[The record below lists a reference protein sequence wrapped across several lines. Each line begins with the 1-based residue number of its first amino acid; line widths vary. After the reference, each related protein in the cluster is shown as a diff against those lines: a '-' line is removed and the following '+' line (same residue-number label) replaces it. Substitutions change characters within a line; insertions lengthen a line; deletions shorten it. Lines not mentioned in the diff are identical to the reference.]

1 MNHLEDDVPAVGAA
15 HTRPRVEGEREEQI
29 LDTTVRLLVD
39 LGYDRLTLDAVAADA
54 HASKATLYRRWRG
67 KAELVVDAVTRAKR
81 CPEPVDVDSGSLRGD
96 LMAVACNAGGLTD
109 DVPLSVLA
117 GLMSAMHHDADLER
131 AFRERFLAPRIDVLD
146 AVFERARKRGE
157 IEAGV
162 DIQLL
167 FDVLPGMVLHR
178 RLIMGGSVDDDFI
191 ARIIDGVLLPAAHR
205 TEPVS
210 RRSTTNPEREL

>member
-117 GLMSAMHHDADLER
+117 GLMSAMHHDADLEQ

-191 ARIIDGVLLPAAHR
+191 ARIIDGVLLPAARR

-210 RRSTTNPEREL
+210 RRSTTNSGREL

>member
-1 MNHLEDDVPAVGAA
+1 
-15 HTRPRVEGEREEQI
+15 
-29 LDTTVRLLVD
+29 
-39 LGYDRLTLDAVAADA
+39 
-54 HASKATLYRRWRG
+54 
-67 KAELVVDAVTRAKR
+67 
-81 CPEPVDVDSGSLRGD
+81 
-96 LMAVACNAGGLTD
+96 MAVACNAGGLTD
-109 DVPLSVLA
+109 EVPLSVLA

-131 AFRERFLAPRIDVLD
+131 AFRERFVAPRIDVLD
-146 AVFERARKRGE
+146 TVFERARKRGE

-210 RRSTTNPEREL
+210 RRSTTSREREL